1 MSGRVVSAGVFGG
14 YGNQVLLQHA
24 DGSQTRYGHLSQI
37 GVGVGQSVAAGE
49 RIGAVGNTGVS
60 TGSHLHFEVIVGG
73 TPVDPAVWLRNRGLL
88 RHRSLLRRR
97 ARSVD
102 RRAARCRSRTETHVR
117 VTVLGTGTMGAGVAG
132 SLLREGHEVTVWN
145 RTADKAAPLAERGA
159 TVATDPAAA
168 VADAEVVLLTL
179 FDTDAVLDV
188 LETAAGDAPT
198 DAVWV
203 QASTIGVAGTETVVQ
218 LAGKYGI
225 TLVEAM
231 MLGTKAPAEQGKLT
245 MLAAGP
251 ADVLDRIDPVLDAI
265 GAKTVR
271 AGDEVGAG
279 TALKLAANA
288 WIASITAATG
298 QSLAVARSLGLD
310 PSLFLE
316 AIAGGASDSA
326 YAHTKG
332 KSMIAGEFPAQ
343 FALDG
348 LRKDIG
354 LITDAA
360 RTSGVSTVLLD
371 ALGRVYADASAAGHG
386 GDDIAA
392 VGTAFDPR

>member
-1 MSGRVVSAGVFGG
+1 M
-14 YGNQVLLQHA
+14 
-24 DGSQTRYGHLSQI
+24 
-37 GVGVGQSVAAGE
+37 
-49 RIGAVGNTGVS
+49 
-60 TGSHLHFEVIVGG
+60 
-73 TPVDPAVWLRNRGLL
+73 
-88 RHRSLLRRR
+88 
-97 ARSVD
+97 
-102 RRAARCRSRTETHVR
+102 R
-117 VTVLGTGTMGAGVAG
+117 VTVLGTGAMGAGVAG
-132 SLLREGHEVTVWN
+132 SLLREGHQVTVWN
-145 RTADKAAPLAERGA
+145 RSADKAAPLGERGA
-159 TVATDPAAA
+159 TVATDPSAA
-168 VADAEVVLLTL
+168 VEHAEVVLLTL
-179 FDTDAVLDV
+179 FDTDAVVDV
-188 LETAAGDAPT
+188 LERAAGDAPT

-203 QASTIGVAGTETVVQ
+203 QASTIGVDGTETVVQ
-218 LAGKYGI
+218 LAAKYGI

-251 ADVLDRIDPVLDAI
+251 AADVDRVVPVLDAM

-271 AGDEVGAG
+271 AGERVGDG

-298 QSLAVARSLGLD
+298 QSLALAAALGLD
-310 PSLFLE
+310 PQLFLD
-316 AIAGGASDSA
+316 AIDGSASDSA

-332 KSMIAGEFPAQ
+332 ASIIAGEFPAQ

-354 LITDAA
+354 LIADAA
-360 RTSGVSTVLLD
+360 RANGVSTTLLD

-392 VGTAFDPR
+392 VGTAF

>member
-1 MSGRVVSAGVFGG
+1 
-14 YGNQVLLQHA
+14 
-24 DGSQTRYGHLSQI
+24 
-37 GVGVGQSVAAGE
+37 
-49 RIGAVGNTGVS
+49 
-60 TGSHLHFEVIVGG
+60 
-73 TPVDPAVWLRNRGLL
+73 
-88 RHRSLLRRR
+88 
-97 ARSVD
+97 
-102 RRAARCRSRTETHVR
+102 VR

-132 SLLREGHEVTVWN
+132 SLLREGHEVAVWN

>member
-1 MSGRVVSAGVFGG
+1 M
-14 YGNQVLLQHA
+14 
-24 DGSQTRYGHLSQI
+24 T
-37 GVGVGQSVAAGE
+37 E
-49 RIGAVGNTGVS
+49 RHG
-60 TGSHLHFEVIVGG
+60 
-73 TPVDPAVWLRNRGLL
+73 
-88 RHRSLLRRR
+88 
-97 ARSVD
+97 
-102 RRAARCRSRTETHVR
+102 AARETETHVR

-132 SLLREGHEVTVWN
+132 SLLREGHDVTVWN
-145 RTADKAAPLAERGA
+145 RSADKAAPLGEHGA

-188 LETAAGDAPT
+188 LEAAAGDAPT

-251 ADVLDRIDPVLDAI
+251 SDVLDRIDPVLDAI

-271 AGDEVGAG
+271 AGEHVGAG

-298 QSLAVARSLGLD
+298 QSLALARSLGLD
-310 PSLFLE
+310 PASFLQ
-316 AIAGGASDSA
+316 AIEGSASDSA
-326 YAHTKG
+326 YAHAKG

-360 RTSGVSTVLLD
+360 RASGVSTVLLD

-392 VGTAFDPR
+392 VGTAS

>member
-1 MSGRVVSAGVFGG
+1 
-14 YGNQVLLQHA
+14 
-24 DGSQTRYGHLSQI
+24 
-37 GVGVGQSVAAGE
+37 
-49 RIGAVGNTGVS
+49 
-60 TGSHLHFEVIVGG
+60 
-73 TPVDPAVWLRNRGLL
+73 
-88 RHRSLLRRR
+88 
-97 ARSVD
+97 
-102 RRAARCRSRTETHVR
+102 VR
-117 VTVLGTGTMGAGVAG
+117 VTVLGTGAMGAGVAG

-145 RTADKAAPLAERGA
+145 RSADKAAPLGERGA
-159 TVATDPAAA
+159 TVADDAGAA
-168 VADAEVVLLTL
+168 VGDAEVVLLTL
-179 FDTDAVLDV
+179 FDTDAVVDV
-188 LETAAGDAPT
+188 LEVAAGEAPT

-203 QASTIGVAGTETVVQ
+203 QASTIGVAGTQTVVQ

-271 AGDEVGAG
+271 AGEQVGDG

-310 PSLFLE
+310 PALFLE
-316 AIAGGASDSA
+316 AIAGSASDSA

-332 KSMIAGEFPAQ
+332 KSMIDGEFPAQ

-348 LRKDIG
+348 LRKDID
-354 LITDAA
+354 LITEAA
-360 RTSGVSTVLLD
+360 RGSGVSTVLLE

-392 VGTAFDPR
+392 VGTAF

>member
-1 MSGRVVSAGVFGG
+1 M
-14 YGNQVLLQHA
+14 
-24 DGSQTRYGHLSQI
+24 
-37 GVGVGQSVAAGE
+37 
-49 RIGAVGNTGVS
+49 
-60 TGSHLHFEVIVGG
+60 
-73 TPVDPAVWLRNRGLL
+73 
-88 RHRSLLRRR
+88 
-97 ARSVD
+97 
-102 RRAARCRSRTETHVR
+102 R

-132 SLLREGHEVTVWN
+132 SLLREGHEVAVWN

>member
-1 MSGRVVSAGVFGG
+1 M
-14 YGNQVLLQHA
+14 
-24 DGSQTRYGHLSQI
+24 
-37 GVGVGQSVAAGE
+37 
-49 RIGAVGNTGVS
+49 
-60 TGSHLHFEVIVGG
+60 
-73 TPVDPAVWLRNRGLL
+73 
-88 RHRSLLRRR
+88 
-97 ARSVD
+97 
-102 RRAARCRSRTETHVR
+102 R
-117 VTVLGTGTMGAGVAG
+117 VTVLGTGAMGAGVAQ

-145 RTADKAAPLAERGA
+145 RTPDRAAPLGERGA
-159 TVATDPAAA
+159 TVATDPGRA

-179 FDTDAVLDV
+179 FDTDAVVDV
-188 LETAAGDAPT
+188 LEQAAGEAPT

-203 QASTIGVAGTETVVQ
+203 QSSTIGVEGTATVVQ
-218 LAGKYGI
+218 LAAKYGV

-251 ADVLDRIDPVLDAI
+251 ADTLDRIDPVLDAM

-271 AGDEVGAG
+271 AGDTVGDG

-298 QSLAVARSLGLD
+298 QSLAVARGLGID
-310 PSLFLE
+310 PALFLQ
-316 AIAGGASDSA
+316 AIDGSASDSA

-332 KSMIAGEFPAQ
+332 EAMLAGEYPAQ
-343 FALDG
+343 FSLDG

-354 LITDAA
+354 LIADAA
-360 RTSGVSTVLLD
+360 RSTGVSTTLLD

-386 GDDIAA
+386 SDDIAA
-392 VGTAFDPR
+392 VGTAFTTS

>member
-1 MSGRVVSAGVFGG
+1 MRVS
-14 YGNQVLLQHA
+14 
-24 DGSQTRYGHLSQI
+24 
-37 GVGVGQSVAAGE
+37 
-49 RIGAVGNTGVS
+49 
-60 TGSHLHFEVIVGG
+60 
-73 TPVDPAVWLRNRGLL
+73 
-88 RHRSLLRRR
+88 
-97 ARSVD
+97 
-102 RRAARCRSRTETHVR
+102 
-117 VTVLGTGTMGAGVAG
+117 VLGTGTMGAGVAA
-132 SLLREGHEVTVWN
+132 SLLRAGHEVTVWN
-145 RTADKAAPLAERGA
+145 RSAEKAEPLGERGA
-159 TVATDPAAA
+159 TVATDAGAA
-168 VADAEVVLLTL
+168 VAEADVVLLTL
-179 FDTDAVLDV
+179 FDTDAVVDV
-188 LETAAGDAPT
+188 LESAAGEAPT

-203 QASTIGVAGTETVVQ
+203 QCSTIGVAGTETVVQ

-231 MLGTKAPAEQGKLT
+231 MLGTKAPAEQGTLT

-251 ADVLDRIDPVLDAI
+251 SDVLDRIDPVLDAI

-271 AGDEVGAG
+271 AGEQVGAG

-298 QSLAVARSLGLD
+298 QSLAVARALGLD
-310 PSLFLE
+310 PELFLE
-316 AIAGGASDSA
+316 AIDGSASDSA

-332 KSMIAGEFPAQ
+332 KAMIDGAFPAQ

-360 RTSGVSTVLLD
+360 RSTGVSTVLLD
-371 ALGRVYADASAAGHG
+371 ALGRVYADASASGHG

-392 VGTAFDPR
+392 VGTAF

>member
-1 MSGRVVSAGVFGG
+1 M
-14 YGNQVLLQHA
+14 
-24 DGSQTRYGHLSQI
+24 
-37 GVGVGQSVAAGE
+37 
-49 RIGAVGNTGVS
+49 
-60 TGSHLHFEVIVGG
+60 
-73 TPVDPAVWLRNRGLL
+73 
-88 RHRSLLRRR
+88 
-97 ARSVD
+97 
-102 RRAARCRSRTETHVR
+102 
-117 VTVLGTGTMGAGVAG
+117 TVLGTGTMGAGVAG

-179 FDTDAVLDV
+179 FDTEAVLDV
-188 LETAAGDAPT
+188 LEAAAGDAPT

-203 QASTIGVAGTETVVQ
+203 QASTIGVAGTETIVQ
-218 LAGKYGI
+218 LAGKYGV

-310 PSLFLE
+310 PALFLE

-332 KSMIAGEFPAQ
+332 KSMIAGEFPPQ

>member
-1 MSGRVVSAGVFGG
+1 M
-14 YGNQVLLQHA
+14 
-24 DGSQTRYGHLSQI
+24 
-37 GVGVGQSVAAGE
+37 
-49 RIGAVGNTGVS
+49 
-60 TGSHLHFEVIVGG
+60 
-73 TPVDPAVWLRNRGLL
+73 
-88 RHRSLLRRR
+88 
-97 ARSVD
+97 
-102 RRAARCRSRTETHVR
+102 R

-179 FDTDAVLDV
+179 FDTEAVLDV
-188 LETAAGDAPT
+188 LEAAAGDAPT

-218 LAGKYGI
+218 LAGKYGV

-310 PSLFLE
+310 PALFLE

-371 ALGRVYADASAAGHG
+371 VLGRVYADASAAGHG

>member
-1 MSGRVVSAGVFGG
+1 M
-14 YGNQVLLQHA
+14 
-24 DGSQTRYGHLSQI
+24 
-37 GVGVGQSVAAGE
+37 
-49 RIGAVGNTGVS
+49 
-60 TGSHLHFEVIVGG
+60 
-73 TPVDPAVWLRNRGLL
+73 
-88 RHRSLLRRR
+88 
-97 ARSVD
+97 
-102 RRAARCRSRTETHVR
+102 R

-145 RTADKAAPLAERGA
+145 RTADKAAPLAARGA
-159 TVATDPAAA
+159 TVATDPAEA

-179 FDTDAVLDV
+179 FDTEAVLDV
-188 LETAAGDAPT
+188 LESAAGDAPT

-218 LAGKYGI
+218 LADKYGI

-231 MLGTKAPAEQGKLT
+231 MLGTKAPAEQGTLT

-251 ADVLDRIDPVLDAI
+251 AEVLDRIDPVLDAV

-271 AGDEVGAG
+271 AGDQVGAG

-298 QSLAVARSLGLD
+298 QSLALAGSLGLD
-310 PSLFLE
+310 PALFLQ
-316 AIAGGASDSA
+316 AIEGSASDSA

-332 KSMIAGEFPAQ
+332 KSIIAREFPAQ

-354 LITDAA
+354 LIADAA
-360 RTSGVSTVLLD
+360 RASGVSTVLLD

-392 VGTAFDPR
+392 VGTAFTPR

>member
-1 MSGRVVSAGVFGG
+1 
-14 YGNQVLLQHA
+14 
-24 DGSQTRYGHLSQI
+24 
-37 GVGVGQSVAAGE
+37 
-49 RIGAVGNTGVS
+49 
-60 TGSHLHFEVIVGG
+60 
-73 TPVDPAVWLRNRGLL
+73 
-88 RHRSLLRRR
+88 
-97 ARSVD
+97 
-102 RRAARCRSRTETHVR
+102 
-117 VTVLGTGTMGAGVAG
+117 MGAGVAG
-132 SLLREGHEVTVWN
+132 SLLRDGHQVTVWN
-145 RTADKAAPLAERGA
+145 RSADKAAPLGDLGA
-159 TVATDPAAA
+159 MVAGDPGSA
-168 VADAEVVLLTL
+168 VEHAEVVLLTL
-179 FDTDAVLDV
+179 FDTDAVVDV
-188 LETAAGDAPT
+188 LEQAAGDAPT

-203 QASTIGVAGTETVVQ
+203 QASTIGVDGTATVVQ
-218 LAGKYGI
+218 LAEKYGI

-251 ADVLDRIDPVLDAI
+251 ADLLDRVDPVLDAI

-271 AGDEVGAG
+271 AGDHVGDG

-298 QSLAVARSLGLD
+298 QSLALAAALGLD
-310 PSLFLE
+310 PALFLQ
-316 AIAGGASDSA
+316 AIEGSASDSA

-332 KSMIAGEFPAQ
+332 AAMIAHEFPAQ

-360 RTSGVSTVLLD
+360 RTAGVSTTLLE

-392 VGTAFDPR
+392 VGTAF

>member
-1 MSGRVVSAGVFGG
+1 
-14 YGNQVLLQHA
+14 
-24 DGSQTRYGHLSQI
+24 
-37 GVGVGQSVAAGE
+37 
-49 RIGAVGNTGVS
+49 
-60 TGSHLHFEVIVGG
+60 
-73 TPVDPAVWLRNRGLL
+73 
-88 RHRSLLRRR
+88 
-97 ARSVD
+97 
-102 RRAARCRSRTETHVR
+102 
-117 VTVLGTGTMGAGVAG
+117 MGAGVAG

-179 FDTDAVLDV
+179 FDTEAVLDV
-188 LETAAGDAPT
+188 LEAAAGDAPT

-310 PSLFLE
+310 PALFLE

>member
-1 MSGRVVSAGVFGG
+1 MRVS
-14 YGNQVLLQHA
+14 
-24 DGSQTRYGHLSQI
+24 
-37 GVGVGQSVAAGE
+37 
-49 RIGAVGNTGVS
+49 
-60 TGSHLHFEVIVGG
+60 
-73 TPVDPAVWLRNRGLL
+73 
-88 RHRSLLRRR
+88 
-97 ARSVD
+97 
-102 RRAARCRSRTETHVR
+102 
-117 VTVLGTGTMGAGVAG
+117 VLGTGTMGAGVAG

-145 RTADKAAPLAERGA
+145 RSIDKAAPLGERGA
-159 TVATDPAAA
+159 VVAPDPAAA

-179 FDTDAVLDV
+179 FDTDAVVDV
-188 LETAAGDAPT
+188 LEAAAGEAP
-198 DAVWV
+198 AEAIWV
-203 QASTIGVAGTETVVQ
+203 QCSTIGVAGTETVVQ

-231 MLGTKAPAEQGKLT
+231 MLGTKAPAEQGTLT

-271 AGDEVGAG
+271 AGDQVGAG

-288 WIASITAATG
+288 WIASLTAAAG
-298 QSLAVARSLGLD
+298 QSLAVAKSLGLD
-310 PSLFLE
+310 PALFLE
-316 AIAGGASDSA
+316 AIDGSASDSA

-332 KSMIAGEFPAQ
+332 KAIIDGAFPAQ

-348 LRKDIG
+348 LRKDIE

-360 RTSGVSTVLLD
+360 RSAGVSTVLLD

-392 VGTAFDPR
+392 VGTAF

>member
-1 MSGRVVSAGVFGG
+1 M
-14 YGNQVLLQHA
+14 
-24 DGSQTRYGHLSQI
+24 
-37 GVGVGQSVAAGE
+37 
-49 RIGAVGNTGVS
+49 
-60 TGSHLHFEVIVGG
+60 
-73 TPVDPAVWLRNRGLL
+73 
-88 RHRSLLRRR
+88 
-97 ARSVD
+97 
-102 RRAARCRSRTETHVR
+102 R
-117 VTVLGTGTMGAGVAG
+117 VTVLGTGAMGAGVAV
-132 SLLREGHEVTVWN
+132 SLLREGHQVTVWN
-145 RTADKAAPLAERGA
+145 RSADKAAPLGERGA
-159 TVATDPAAA
+159 TVATDPSAA
-168 VADAEVVLLTL
+168 VEHAEVVLLTL
-179 FDTDAVLDV
+179 FDTDAVVDV
-188 LETAAGDAPT
+188 LEQAAGDAPT

-203 QASTIGVAGTETVVQ
+203 QASTIGVDGTETVVQ
-218 LAGKYGI
+218 LAAKYGI

-251 ADVLDRIDPVLDAI
+251 AADVDRVVPVLDAM

-271 AGDEVGAG
+271 AGERVGDG

-298 QSLAVARSLGLD
+298 QSLALAAALGLD
-310 PSLFLE
+310 PQLFLD
-316 AIAGGASDSA
+316 AIDGSASDSA

-332 KSMIAGEFPAQ
+332 ASIIAGEFPAQ

-354 LITDAA
+354 LIADAA
-360 RTSGVSTVLLD
+360 RANGVSTTLLD

-392 VGTAFDPR
+392 VGTAF

>member
-1 MSGRVVSAGVFGG
+1 MPFGG
-14 YGNQVLLQHA
+14 
-24 DGSQTRYGHLSQI
+24 
-37 GVGVGQSVAAGE
+37 
-49 RIGAVGNTGVS
+49 
-60 TGSHLHFEVIVGG
+60 
-73 TPVDPAVWLRNRGLL
+73 
-88 RHRSLLRRR
+88 
-97 ARSVD
+97 
-102 RRAARCRSRTETHVR
+102 TEQDVR
-117 VTVLGTGTMGAGVAG
+117 VTVLGTGAMGAGVAQ

-145 RTADKAAPLAERGA
+145 RSPERATPLGGQGA
-159 TVATDPAAA
+159 TVATDAGSA

-179 FDTDAVLDV
+179 FDTDAVVDV
-188 LETAAGDAPT
+188 LEQAAGDAPT

-203 QASTIGVAGTETVVQ
+203 QCSTVGVDGTETVVQ
-218 LAGKYGI
+218 LAQKYGI

-251 ADVLDRIDPVLDAI
+251 AATIDRVQPVLDAM

-271 AGDEVGAG
+271 AGERVGDG

-298 QSLAVARSLGLD
+298 QSLAVARALGID
-310 PSLFLE
+310 PALFLQ
-316 AIAGGASDSA
+316 AIEGSASDSA

-332 KSMIAGEFPAQ
+332 KSMLAGEYPAQ

-360 RTSGVSTVLLD
+360 RSTGIATTLLE
-371 ALGRVYADASAAGHG
+371 ALGRVYGDASAAGHG
-386 GDDIAA
+386 SDDIAA
-392 VGTAFDPR
+392 VGTAFTPADGAPAQR

>member
-1 MSGRVVSAGVFGG
+1 
-14 YGNQVLLQHA
+14 
-24 DGSQTRYGHLSQI
+24 
-37 GVGVGQSVAAGE
+37 
-49 RIGAVGNTGVS
+49 
-60 TGSHLHFEVIVGG
+60 
-73 TPVDPAVWLRNRGLL
+73 
-88 RHRSLLRRR
+88 
-97 ARSVD
+97 
-102 RRAARCRSRTETHVR
+102 VR

-132 SLLREGHEVTVWN
+132 SLLREGHDVTVWN
-145 RTADKAAPLAERGA
+145 RTTDRAAPLGERGA
-159 TVATDPAAA
+159 TVADDPAVA

-179 FDTDAVLDV
+179 FDTDAVVDV
-188 LETAAGDAPT
+188 LEAAAGEAP
-198 DAVWV
+198 DGAVWV
-203 QASTIGVAGTETVVQ
+203 QASTIGVAGTETIVQ
-218 LAGKYGI
+218 LAAKYGI

-251 ADVLDRIDPVLDAI
+251 SDVLDRIDPVLDAI

-271 AGDEVGAG
+271 AGEQVGAG

-298 QSLAVARSLGLD
+298 QSLAVARALGLD
-310 PSLFLE
+310 PALFLE
-316 AIAGGASDSA
+316 AIAGGASDSP

-332 KSMIAGEFPAQ
+332 QAMIAGAFPAQ

-360 RTSGVSTVLLD
+360 RGAGVSTVLLD

-386 GDDIAA
+386 ADDIAA
-392 VGTAFDPR
+392 VGTAF